1 MEQLFLTIKL
11 KADPQFI
18 YSMNVMRKKTIKQN
32 DLFNNIIHINYYIN
46 VIRALLGF
54 YILHYDYYLEYT

>member
-46 VIRALLGF
+46 VISTIRLLYF
-54 YILHYDYYLEYT
+54 TL